1 MNNQTSFPDP
11 VTEIAQKYFGIE
23 YLFPWQ
29 RLVVAN
35 ILDAVEAAKA
45 ADAAAKATVTFAAG
59 AASRGHGDTT
69 VEDGAT
75 ETTGATVSAR
85 TDGSPGD
92 ELHDEDGV
100 LRGNQIVLLPTG
112 AGKSL
117 CFQVPALM
125 LEGAT
130 LIVYPLLALM
140 GDQARRMNQGGLDP
154 AIFRGSQTH
163 EEREDQFKR
172 LEGKDGRPPAR
183 LVIANPEVLQGEEVI
198 SRIAKRGVDHIAID
212 EAHCISE
219 WGDTFR
225 PVYLELKKIAER
237 LKPRAV
243 TAFTATASPR
253 TLTRIAEALFDGRA
267 HIVRGDSDRPNILY
281 NVYHCRAKE
290 AALIR
295 EVARRQRP
303 MIVFCATRGGTERTA
318 HLLRETLEDTDI
330 RFYHAGLQ
338 KEEKIALETWFLAHE
353 RAILCCTCA
362 FGMGVDKKNIRTVI
376 HRDAPP
382 TVEAYVQEAGRGG
395 RDGTIAEAVLLWS
408 PADRKRLEKLPSPAK
423 ERASVLIAFAESGRC
438 RREVLLEAL
447 GDPKANARTANEAGA
462 RVGSPDGEGSSG
474 GAGAGSRGGAGAGS
488 RGGARGGEQIACTGC
503 DICDGK
509 AVQYPR
515 DERLVIDYIARN
527 RRAFTGEEAADTLY
541 MTGNRISRKLTG
553 YREWRRADFPAIIN
567 DLVKE
572 KKLIRIEKW
581 PWKDKLTIPKNVS
594 SRFTRHPRLEKN
606 PFFRVL
612 TLAPTR
618 FHPRIRLPQ
627 R

>member
-1 MNNQTSFPDP
+1 MNNHTCFPDP
-11 VTEIAQKYFGIE
+11 VTEIVQRYFGIE

-45 ADAAAKATVTFAAG
+45 TDAVASTG
-59 AASRGHGDTT
+59 A
-69 VEDGAT
+69 
-75 ETTGATVSAR
+75 TGATVTPAVTAATLATAEAVTTSASAAR
-85 TDGSPGD
+85 DGGSPGD
-92 ELHDEDGV
+92 ELYDEDGV

-163 EEREDQFKR
+163 EEREAQFKR

-183 LVIANPEVLQGEEVI
+183 LVIANPEVLQGEEII

-253 TLTRIAEALFDGRA
+253 TLARIAEALFDGRA

-281 NVYHCRAKE
+281 SVYHCRAKE

-295 EVARRQRP
+295 EVARRERP

-395 RDGTIAEAVLLWS
+395 RDGAIAEAVLLWS

-423 ERASVLIAFAESGRC
+423 ERASVLISFAESGRC
-438 RREVLLEAL
+438 RREVLL
-447 GDPKANARTANEAGA
+447 
-462 RVGSPDGEGSSG
+462 
-474 GAGAGSRGGAGAGS
+474 
-488 RGGARGGEQIACTGC
+488 
-503 DICDGK
+503 
-509 AVQYPR
+509 
-515 DERLVIDYIARN
+515 
-527 RRAFTGEEAADTLY
+527 
-541 MTGNRISRKLTG
+541 
-553 YREWRRADFPAIIN
+553 
-567 DLVKE
+567 
-572 KKLIRIEKW
+572 
-581 PWKDKLTIPKNVS
+581 
-594 SRFTRHPRLEKN
+594 
-606 PFFRVL
+606 
-612 TLAPTR
+612 
-618 FHPRIRLPQ
+618 
-627 R
+627 

>member
-1 MNNQTSFPDP
+1 MNNPTGFPDP
-11 VTEIAQKYFGIE
+11 VTEIAHKYFGIE

-45 ADAAAKATVTFAAG
+45 TAAKEADAAV
-59 AASRGHGDTT
+59 
-69 VEDGAT
+69 
-75 ETTGATVSAR
+75 GATVSAR
-85 TDGSPGD
+85 ARSATVTNASTAATSGMGD

-140 GDQARRMNQGGLDP
+140 GDQQRRMNQGGLDP
-154 AIFRGSQTH
+154 AMFRGSQTH
-163 EEREDQFKR
+163 EEREAQFKR

-219 WGDTFR
+219 WGDSFR
-225 PVYLELKKIAER
+225 PVYLGLKKIAER

-267 HIVRGDSDRPNILY
+267 HLVRGDSDRPNILY
-281 NVYHCRAKE
+281 NAYHCRAKD

-295 EVARRQRP
+295 EVARRERP
-303 MIVFCATRGGTERTA
+303 MIVFCATRGGTERAA

-338 KEEKIALETWFLAHE
+338 KEEKIALETWFLSHE

-395 RDGTIAEAVLLWS
+395 RDGEIAEAVLLWS
-408 PADRKRLEKLPSPAK
+408 PADRKRLEKLPGPGR

-447 GDPKANARTANEAGA
+447 GDPKAC
-462 RVGSPDGEGSSG
+462 SS
-474 GAGAGSRGGAGAGS
+474 
-488 RGGARGGEQIACTGC
+488 GGEQIACTGC
-503 DICDGK
+503 DICDRK

-515 DERLVIDYIARN
+515 DERLIIDFIEKN
-527 RRAFTGEEAADTLY
+527 KLAFTGEEAADALY
-541 MTGNRISRKLTG
+541 MAGNRISRERTG

-572 KKLIRIEKW
+572 KKLIQIEKW
-581 PWKDKLTIPKNVS
+581 PWKDKLTIPKKVI
-594 SRFTRHPRLEKN
+594 SRFPLRHPVEEN

-612 TLAPTR
+612 TLLPK
-618 FHPRIRLPQ
+618 HLLPRQARLPQ
-627 R
+627 